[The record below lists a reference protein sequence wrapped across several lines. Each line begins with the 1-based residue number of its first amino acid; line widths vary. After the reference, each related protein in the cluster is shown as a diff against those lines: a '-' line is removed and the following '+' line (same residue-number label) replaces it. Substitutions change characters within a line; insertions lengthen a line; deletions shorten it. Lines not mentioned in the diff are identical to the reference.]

1 MHLNLLAHL
10 LLARGA
16 PIESS
21 DPVSIDSQPRAKH
34 PDKSDEVRHLQWGE
48 LNFLHTTDTHG
59 WLAGHILEREFS
71 GDWGD
76 FVSFQ
81 ERMREI
87 ADREQVDLITVDTG
101 DRHDGNGLSDA
112 SKHDGSL
119 SLPVFCEVDYDVV
132 TIGNHE
138 LYRGVASLQE
148 FHKIRSRFGDRYVV
162 SNVELAVGK
171 AWVPMGEKYRI
182 FQTKNQNFTVL
193 ALGFLFNFEG
203 NDKDASRVTKV
214 EDEIEKD
221 WFAEV
226 MQKLPEIDYVL
237 VVGHIPPRGSPEF
250 GSILNKIRSYDA
262 TIPVSMVGGHSHIR
276 DYKIY
281 DDYAVALQSGR
292 YVETLGWSS
301 VNFTNSEQN
310 GEAKLPSFSRS
321 YIDFNERNMALHA
334 ERDLDTFKTGHGIGV
349 SKWIARI
356 REQLN
361 LDEYRATIPQNYYTD
376 RAPFPSSNSV
386 YSLVQEHALP
396 LLTSPDEVKND
407 TRYILFNTGGIRFDL
422 FKGPFTKDTGYIM
435 SPFRNEWIYIK
446 DVPKWVAD
454 EVLPLING
462 EDKVLASK
470 SRYNGKPATPEH
482 ENSKP
487 KGWLDIMCQAL
498 IDLLPSELRF
508 WQPPTTSKHLSAGYK
523 TEDDLDSVGDDTV
536 HEPWKFYPIPNALQ
550 SIVPPPSGAAAT
562 KSDEP
567 VTLIFHDFM
576 AYFVQ
581 RALNALK
588 EPELF
593 KPIYHGGEDIIDLVP
608 AYFNQLEA
616 AQSRRERTLEA
627 IMELAE

>member
-10 LLARGA
+10 LLARAA
-16 PIESS
+16 PIESDS
-21 DPVSIDSQPRAKH
+21 VSIDSQPSAKH
-34 PDKSDEVRHLQWGE
+34 PVKTDEVRDLQWGE

-87 ADREQVDLITVDTG
+87 ADQKQVDLITVDTG

-148 FHKIRSRFGDRYVV
+148 FHKIRSRFGERYVV

-214 EDEIEKD
+214 EDEIEKE
-221 WFAEV
+221 WFTEV
-226 MQKLPEIDYVL
+226 MQKLSEIDYIL
-237 VVGHIPPRGSPEF
+237 LIGHIPPRGSPEF
-250 GSILNKIRSYDA
+250 GTILNKIRSYNK
-262 TIPVSMVGGHSHIR
+262 TIPVSMFGGHSHIR

-301 VNFTNSEQN
+301 VNFTNPDKDAS
-310 GEAKLPSFSRS
+310 KLPSFSRS

-334 ERDLDTFKTGHGIGV
+334 GKDLETFKTGHGIGV
-349 SKWIARI
+349 SNWIARI
-356 REQLN
+356 RKQLD
-361 LDEYRATIPQNYYTD
+361 LDEYRADIPQNYYTD
-376 RAPFPSSNSV
+376 RAPFPSPNSV
-386 YSLVQEHALP
+386 FSLVQEHVLH
-396 LLTSPDEVKND
+396 LLTSPDEIKND
-407 TRYILFNTGGIRFDL
+407 TRYILLNTGAVRFDL
-422 FKGPFTKDTGYIM
+422 FKGPYTKDTGYM
-435 SPFRNEWIYIK
+435 LSPFHNDWIYIK

-454 EVLPLING
+454 EVLPLVNG
-462 EDKVLASK
+462 EDKVLSSK
-470 SRYNGKPATPEH
+470 SRFLETSVSEVNTETTTSTDPT
-482 ENSKP
+482 
-487 KGWLDIMCQAL
+487 GWLNTIGQAL
-498 IDLLPSELRF
+498 IDLLPSELTDL
-508 WQPPTTSKHLSAGYK
+508 WQPTVNNKSKHLSAGYE
-523 TEDDLDSVGDDTV
+523 THDDLSSEGDDTV

-550 SIVPPPSGAAAT
+550 TIVPPPSGAAA
-562 KSDEP
+562 KNGNEP

-581 RALNALK
+581 KALNELK
-588 EPELF
+588 QSELF
-593 KPIYHGGEDIIDLVP
+593 NPVYHGGEDLIDLVP
-608 AYFNQLEA
+608 EYFKQLEA
-616 AQSRRERTLEA
+616 AKTTN
-627 IMELAE
+627 